1 MLSSRWLP
9 PTRLFWISRTAN
21 TSRMRAAPSA
31 GRTVAAAI
39 SALTGLA
46 GLFLWRVRCRRELSA
61 LTPEQMRDAGLDPEA
76 VRRESRKLFW
86 QA

>member
-1 MLSSRWLP
+1 MLKSR
-9 PTRLFWISRTAN
+9 
-21 TSRMRAAPSA
+21 TSRMLVAPSA
-31 GRTVAAAI
+31 GRTLATAI
-39 SALTGLA
+39 STLTGLA

-76 VRRESRKLFW
+76 VRRESRKFFW